1 MPHQNEIDLRKHKF
15 NSATFGGVVAEALH
29 FFSSS
34 PAYPLPLKSPFNGG
48 GVYGLYYT
56 GGFEPYLGLSR
67 QNKGNLNTPIY
78 IGKAVPKGW
87 RTSRNHTVADEDR
100 PLYRRLN
107 EHAKNLMLATS
118 TLKLADFHCRFM
130 VLSGPMCEFRRK
142 LDTDSSRSWT
152 VIPRQAGH

>member
-1 MPHQNEIDLRKHKF
+1 M
-15 NSATFGGVVAEALH
+15 
-29 FFSSS
+29 
-34 PAYPLPLKSPFNGG
+34 
-48 GVYGLYYT
+48 YGLYYT